1 MKRIVAILS
10 ALMLMFSITTVAYG
24 AGSPVDKKKFGV
36 YVTGNIGAWAAV
48 THSVN
53 EGDTYDLSVENESNG
68 YVFVGWIIEGEYDV
82 VSGDINS
89 SKLTILPKSDIVAT
103 AIYTAKVEL
112 KEDEVKV
119 EYTHN
124 IEGLEDGNYEIVKK
138 GEQIELSAMEGLSEY
153 SFVKWEIVGPYEIIS
168 GSLTGSKL
176 VILPLGNIVVKQIFE
191 EVSVEEDDEDIDID
205 DDEDFEEPE
214 EDEKEPEEDNDEDKE
229 DGKKPPKGDAND
241 SEESPPTG
249 MAFPVVGLIAALG
262 AAVVSKK
269 LSK

>member
-1 MKRIVAILS
+1 MKKIVAMLT
-10 ALMLMFSITTVAYG
+10 ALLLMFSLTTVAFG
-24 AGSPVDKKKFGV
+24 AGSPQGKKEFGISV
-36 YVTGNIGAWAAV
+36 NGNVGTWSDV
-48 THSVN
+48 LHSVEEGKTYELSADN
-53 EGDTYDLSVENESNG
+53 EMDG
-68 YVFVGWIIEGEYDV
+68 YVFVGWVIEGEYDV

-112 KEDEVKV
+112 KEDEIKV
-119 EYTHN
+119 EHTHN

-191 EVSVEEDDEDIDID
+191 EVSVEEDDEDIDEE
-205 DDEDFEEPE
+205 EDFEEPE
-214 EDEKEPEEDNDEDKE
+214 EDEEEPEEDKDDDKE

>member
-1 MKRIVAILS
+1 MKKLVSLLTALALLLS
-10 ALMLMFSITTVAYG
+10 LTMIAHG

-53 EGDTYDLSVENESNG
+53 EGDTYDLSVENERNG
-68 YVFVGWIIEGEYDV
+68 YVFVGWVIEGDYDV

-89 SKLTILPKSDIVAT
+89 SKLTILPKSDIVAK
-103 AIYTAKVEL
+103 AMYTTKVEL
-112 KEDEVKV
+112 KENEIKV

-124 IEGLEDGNYEIVKK
+124 VEGLEDGNYEIVKK
-138 GEQIELSAMEGLSEY
+138 GENLELSASENMPGY
-153 SFVKWEIVGPYEIIS
+153 TFLKWEIVGPYEVVS
-168 GSLTGSKL
+168 GSLNGTDL
-176 VILPLGNIVVKQIFE
+176 TIIPLGNVIIKQVFE
-191 EVSVEEDDEDIDID
+191 EAEDVEEDEDIDD
-205 DDEDFEEPE
+205 EEDFEEPE
-214 EDEKEPEEDNDEDKE
+214 EDEEEPEEDKDEDKE

-249 MAFPVVGLIAALG
+249 MAFPVVGLIAAIG